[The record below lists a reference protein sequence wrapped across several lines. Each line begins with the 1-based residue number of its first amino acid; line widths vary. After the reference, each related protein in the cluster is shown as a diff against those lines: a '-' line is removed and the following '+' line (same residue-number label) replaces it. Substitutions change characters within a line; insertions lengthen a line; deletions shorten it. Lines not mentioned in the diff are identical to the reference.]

1 MCLDA
6 IFRWILNAL
15 VMMFLAYVVTGFIV
29 ESFYTAL
36 IVALVLALVNAFIRP
51 IILILTLPINIL
63 TLGLFTLIVNGFMF
77 WLVSTIV
84 KGFTIINFWSA
95 VVAAV
100 IYSIISMLIGYFD
113 RGSKPEVKVLK

>member
-63 TLGLFTLIVNGFMF
+63 MLGLFTLIVNGFMF